1 MDSSTNGG
9 SSRQRIVAEKQTRQQ
24 TLDRVLAAK
33 QANRRKLA
41 QLPFEAKILM
51 VLQMQQ
57 ISRQLKQAKPKR

>member
-1 MDSSTNGG
+1 
-9 SSRQRIVAEKQTRQQ
+9 VAEKQTRQQ